1 MIVALNIYNSR
12 KDFAG
17 NCYYAF
23 EVTDSDGHCVRAKIS
38 GGERNITAAFPEVS
52 YNPSELKIREFDR
65 MVKDWPYAG
74 CPHQEIRQFTM
85 ARLARAKG

>member
-12 KDFAG
+12 PDFAG
-17 NCYYAF
+17 NCYWAF

-38 GGERNITAAFPEVS
+38 GGHSSIRCAFPEVS
-52 YNPSELKIREFDR
+52 YNNCELKIREFDR
-65 MVKDWPYAG
+65 MVKGWPYAG

-85 ARLARAKG
+85 ARLARLKG